1 MATPTSIEHPHAL
14 SHSPFFDGLRACVT
28 GVLQKPYQSKQSH
41 QQADTIRGIALK
53 QKEAIRSRLLLVKD
67 RLEELG
73 IPWVVF
79 AGAAAYCYGSERE
92 ITDVDIL
99 VRCEE
104 LEKARAALASVD
116 FQGFDLGCGAE
127 IEVAQSACPFFLDDE
142 MMEKAEWKM
151 LFNVKV
157 PVISVEDN
165 IVFKAILQRGED
177 EGKFDVEDIKSMI
190 EQTEVDLQYL
200 KRRIQLSKAEKR
212 AMPLLRTLIPN
223 L

>member
-1 MATPTSIEHPHAL
+1 MY
-14 SHSPFFDGLRACVT
+14 VT
-28 GVLQKPYQSKQSH
+28 GVLQKPYQSRQTHS
-41 QQADTIRGIALK
+41 QLTQYWGIALK
-53 QKEAIRSRLLLVKD
+53 QKEAIRSKLLLVKD
-67 RLEELG
+67 RLEEIG

-104 LEKARAALASVD
+104 LEKARAALAGVD
-116 FQGFDLGCGAE
+116 FHDFDLGCGAE
-127 IEVAQSACPFFLDDE
+127 IEVAQSVCPFFLDDE

-151 LFNVKV
+151 LFGVKI
-157 PVISVEDN
+157 PIISVEDN

-177 EGKFDVEDIKSMI
+177 EGKFDIEDIKSMI
-190 EQTEVDLQYL
+190 DHTEVDLQYL

-212 AMPLLRTLIPN
+212 VMPLLRALITN